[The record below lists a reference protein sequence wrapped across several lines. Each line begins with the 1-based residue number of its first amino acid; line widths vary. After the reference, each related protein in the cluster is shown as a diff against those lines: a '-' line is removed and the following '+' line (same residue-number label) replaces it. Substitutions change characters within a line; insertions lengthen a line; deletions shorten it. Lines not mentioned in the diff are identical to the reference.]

1 MPGSVTELTVG
12 VNRNSRHRVH
22 VRLGNV
28 FDDDGDIVIPPSD
41 RLVVRS
47 RQESSVVVDPGDGVD
62 GSQVLIVLLR
72 DLLLSQ
78 IVLNDLLV
86 LHTSQEDVLL
96 VLVRVEFHTVRN
108 LSVRKGLNTLTC
120 YGTA

>member
-96 VLVRVEFHTVRN
+96 VVVRVEFHTVRN
-108 LSVRKGLNTLTC
+108 FSVRKGLDTLTC